1 VNLASRSRIKNR
13 DWAAYSPSGHLD
25 ADIDQLDQPRYR
37 LGHEH
42 PEIRVA
48 CLITSDI
55 CWRRRA
61 TRRSANLAACAG
73 SVGGPVTRS
82 VVTSVVTAAALR
94 GAWRGT
100 R

>member
-42 PEIRVA
+42 PEIRVG
-48 CLITSDI
+48 LFDHLGHL
-55 CWRRRA
+55 
-61 TRRSANLAACAG
+61 LAAPRD
-73 SVGGPVTRS
+73 SM
-82 VVTSVVTAAALR
+82 
-94 GAWRGT
+94 
-100 R
+100 